1 MPETETTITARPPLV
16 VDLDGTLT
24 PTDTLVESV
33 VRLLKQS
40 FLNLFLLPLWLVQG
54 RAALKQQVASRVTLS
69 AAGLPY
75 NAELLAYLRAEKQRG
90 RKIFLATAA
99 HESIAQGVAAHL
111 GLFDGVL
118 ASKDGHNLKGSA
130 KLQAIQQQIDG
141 RFVYAGDHRAD
152 LPIWKGAQAAV
163 LVGVA
168 RSVAEAIPASVPVEK
183 EFQHAQAGLKIWLKA
198 LRVHQWAKNL
208 LLFVPLL
215 TAYSFLDATSV
226 VKTVLAFFAFSFCA
240 SATYLMNDLWDL
252 DNDRAHPRKRMRPFA
267 SAQIPILKGILGA
280 FVSMCVGFA
289 LAAMVSKAFVLILAL
304 YVVLT
309 TTYSWALKEYVLID
323 VLMLAVLYT
332 LRIFAG
338 AVAIHVSTSSWLL
351 AFSVFVFLSL
361 ALVKRCSEL
370 VSLGEGG
377 GKETRGR
384 DYRVTDLVI
393 LWPMG
398 MGAALSA
405 VVVFGL
411 FISAPETQ
419 AQYATPALLWF
430 MALALVYW
438 LSRLWIKTSRGEM
451 HDDPIIYAF
460 SDGGSRIVVVFMLV
474 IMLVARFCALE
485 VPR

>member
-1 MPETETTITARPPLV
+1 MPENETKLAAGHPLV

-40 FLNLFLLPLWLVQG
+40 FLHFFLLPLWVLQG
-54 RAALKQQVASRVTLS
+54 RAALKQQVASRVKLS

-75 NAELLAYLRAEKQRG
+75 NAELLDYLKAEKLRG
-90 RKIFLATAA
+90 RKIYLATAA
-99 HESIAQGVAAHL
+99 HQSIAQGVAAHL
-111 GLFDGVL
+111 DLFDGVL
-118 ASKDGHNLKGSA
+118 STEGGHNLKGSA
-130 KLQAIQQQIDG
+130 KLQAIQQQIHSH
-141 RFVYAGDHRAD
+141 FVYAGDHRAD
-152 LPIWKGAQAAV
+152 LPIWQGAQAAV
-163 LVGVA
+163 LVGVS
-168 RSVAEAIPASVPVEK
+168 RSVADAIPKSVPIEK
-183 EFQHAQAGLKIWLKA
+183 EFQHGKAGFKVWMKA

-215 TAYSFLDATSV
+215 TAYSFLDFSSV
-226 VKTVLAFFAFSFCA
+226 IKTVLAFFAFSFCA

-267 SAQIPILKGILGA
+267 SAQIPILKGVMVA
-280 FVSMCVGFA
+280 FLSMCVGFA
-289 LAAMVSKAFVLILAL
+289 LAAAVSKAFVLILAL

-309 TTYSWALKEYVLID
+309 TTYSWMLKEYVLID

-338 AVAIHVSTSSWLL
+338 AVAIHVATSSWLL

-377 GKETRGR
+377 KTMTRGR

-393 LWPMG
+393 LWPLG

-419 AQYATPALLWF
+419 AQYATPVLLWL

-460 SDGGSRIVVVFMLV
+460 SDGGSRIVVVFMLAV
-474 IMLVARFCALE
+474 MLAARFCSLE
-485 VPR
+485 VLK

>member
-1 MPETETTITARPPLV
+1 MPETETTLAAGPPLV

-40 FLNLFLLPLWLVQG
+40 FLHLFLLPVWLLQG
-54 RAALKQQVASRVTLS
+54 RAALKHQIASRVNLS

-90 RKIFLATAA
+90 RKIYLATAA
-99 HESIAQGVAAHL
+99 HQSIAQGVATHL
-111 GLFDGVL
+111 DLFDGVL
-118 ASKDGHNLKGSA
+118 SSDGNNNLKGSA
-130 KLQAIQQQIDG
+130 KLQAIQQQIG
-141 RFVYAGDHRAD
+141 SRFVYAGDHRAD
-152 LPIWKGAQAAV
+152 IPIWTGAQAAV
-163 LVGVA
+163 LVGVS
-168 RSVAEAIPASVPVEK
+168 RSVVSAIPKSVPIEK
-183 EFQHAQAGLKIWLKA
+183 EFQHGKAGLKTWLKA

-215 TAYSFLDATSV
+215 TAYSFLDVGSIF
-226 VKTVLAFFAFSFCA
+226 KTVLAFFAFSFCA

-252 DNDRAHPRKRMRPFA
+252 DNDRAHARKRMRPFA
-267 SAQIPILKGILGA
+267 SGHISILKGVLGA
-280 FVSMCVGFA
+280 FVAMCIGFA
-289 LAAMVSKAFVLILAL
+289 LAATVSKAFVLILAL

-309 TTYSWALKEYVLID
+309 TTYSWMLKEYVLVD
-323 VLMLAVLYT
+323 VLMLAMLYT

-377 GKETRGR
+377 QTETRGR

-460 SDGGSRIVVVFMLV
+460 SDGGSRIVVVFMLAV
-474 IMLVARFCALE
+474 MLIARFCALE
-485 VPR
+485 VPQ

>member
-1 MPETETTITARPPLV
+1 MPALDSPGASAPPLV

-40 FLNLFLLPLWLVQG
+40 FLHLLLLPVWLLQG
-54 RAALKQQVASRVTLS
+54 RAAFKRQVASRVQL
-69 AAGLPY
+69 AGANLPY
-75 NAELLAYLRAEKQRG
+75 NAELLAYLQAARQAG
-90 RKIFLATAA
+90 RPVYLATAA
-99 HESIAQGVAAHL
+99 HSSIAHNVATHL

-118 ASKDGHNLKGSA
+118 ATDDGANLKGAA
-130 KLQAIQQQIDG
+130 KLDAIRAQIG
-141 RFVYAGDHRAD
+141 PSFVYAGDSRAD
-152 LPIWKGAQAAV
+152 IPVWNGAKGAIFVGVSPAVAAAV
-163 LVGVA
+163 DPNVT
-168 RSVAEAIPASVPVEK
+168 VERRF
-183 EFQHAQAGLKIWLKA
+183 EHPRAGLKVWVKA
-198 LRVHQWAKNL
+198 LRVYQWAKNL

-215 TAYSFLDATSV
+215 TAYSFFDWGSV
-226 VKTVLAFFAFSFCA
+226 LKTVLAFFAFSFCA

-252 DNDRAHPRKRMRPFA
+252 DNDRAHPRKRTRPFA
-267 SAQIPILKGILGA
+267 SGQIPILKGLLGA
-280 FVSMCVGFA
+280 ALSMALGFG
-289 LAAMVSKAFVLILAL
+289 LAATVSPSFVMILAL

-309 TTYSWALKEYVLID
+309 TSYSWALKEYVLID
-323 VLMLAVLYT
+323 VLMLALLYT

-338 AVAIHVSTSSWLL
+338 AVAIHVATSSWLL

-377 GKETRGR
+377 HKMTRGR
-384 DYRVTDLVI
+384 DYRVSDLVI

-411 FISAPETQ
+411 FISSPETQ
-419 AQYATPALLWF
+419 AQYRTPVLLWLV
-430 MALALVYW
+430 ALALIYW

-460 SDGGSRIVVVFMLV
+460 SDGGSRIVVALM
-474 IMLVARFCALE
+474 IAAMIAARFWTLE
-485 VPR
+485 LPR

>member
-1 MPETETTITARPPLV
+1 MPEIEKTIAAGHPLV

-24 PTDTLVESV
+24 PTDTLVESA

-40 FLNLFLLPLWLVQG
+40 FLNIFLLPLWLLQG
-54 RAALKQQVASRVTLS
+54 RAALKRQIASRVTLS

-75 NAELLAYLRAEKQRG
+75 NAELLAYLQAEKLRG

-99 HESIAQGVAAHL
+99 HQSIARGVAEHL
-111 GLFDGVL
+111 KLFDGVL
-118 ASKDGHNLKGSA
+118 STDTGSNLKGSA
-130 KLQAIQQQIDG
+130 KLQAIQQQIDS
-141 RFVYAGDHRAD
+141 RFVYAGDSSAD
-152 LPIWKGAQAAV
+152 LPIWQSAQAAV
-163 LVGVA
+163 LVGVS
-168 RSVAEAIPASVPVEK
+168 RSVAGAIGQGVPIER
-183 EFQHAQAGLKIWLKA
+183 EFQHGKAGFKTWLKA

-215 TAYSFLDATSV
+215 TAYSFLDAGSV
-226 VKTVLAFFAFSFCA
+226 LKTVLAFFAFSFCA

-267 SAQIPILKGILGA
+267 SGQISILKGIGGA
-280 FVSMCVGFA
+280 LLSMCAGFV
-289 LAAMVSKAFVLILAL
+289 LAAAVSKAFVLILAL

-338 AVAIHVSTSSWLL
+338 AVAIGVSTSSWLL

-370 VSLGEGG
+370 VSLGEGSQ
-377 GKETRGR
+377 KMTRGR

-393 LWPMG
+393 LWPLG

-411 FISAPETQ
+411 FISAHETQ
-419 AQYATPALLWF
+419 AQYATPVLLWL
-430 MALALVYW
+430 MALALIYW

-460 SDGGSRIVVVFMLV
+460 SDGGSRIVVVFMLAV
-474 IMLVARFCALE
+474 MLVARFCVLE
-485 VPR
+485 IPQ

>member
-1 MPETETTITARPPLV
+1 MPELESPRAAASPLV

-33 VRLLKQS
+33 VRLLKAS
-40 FLNLFLLPLWLVQG
+40 FLRILLLPWWLLQG
-54 RAALKQQVASRVTLS
+54 RAAFKRAVAARVNLGGAS
-69 AAGLPY
+69 LPY
-75 NAELLAYLRAEKQRG
+75 NAELLAYLRAERQGG
-90 RKIFLATAA
+90 RRVYLATAA
-99 HESIAQGVAAHL
+99 HGSIARNVADHL

-118 ASKDGHNLKGSA
+118 ATDDGVNLKGAA
-130 KLQAIQQQIDG
+130 KLEAIRQQIG
-141 RFVYAGDHRAD
+141 PSFVYAGDSRAD
-152 LPIWKGAQAAV
+152 IPVWNGAQAAI
-163 LVGVA
+163 LVGVSPA
-168 RSVAEAIPASVPVEK
+168 VAAAVDPKVPVERTF
-183 EFQHAQAGLKIWLKA
+183 EHPRAGFKTWLKA

-215 TAYSFLDATSV
+215 TAYSFLDSGSV
-226 VKTVLAFFAFSFCA
+226 LKTVLAFFAFSFCA

-252 DNDRAHPRKRMRPFA
+252 DNDRAHPRKRARPFA
-267 SAQIPILKGILGA
+267 SGQIPILKGVLGA
-280 FVSMCVGFA
+280 GASMAVGFA
-289 LAAMVSKAFVLILAL
+289 LAATVSWSFVLILAL

-309 TTYSWALKEYVLID
+309 TSYSWALKEYVLID
-323 VLMLAVLYT
+323 VLMLALLYT

-338 AVAIHVSTSSWLL
+338 AVAIHVATSSWLL

-370 VSLGEGG
+370 VSLGESGQ
-377 GKETRGR
+377 KMTRGR
-384 DYRVTDLVI
+384 DYRVSDLVI

-419 AQYATPALLWF
+419 AQYATPVLLWLV
-430 MALALVYW
+430 ALALVYW

-460 SDGGSRIVVVFMLV
+460 SDGGSRIVVGLMIAAMLA
-474 IMLVARFCALE
+474 ARFCTLE
-485 VPR
+485 IPR